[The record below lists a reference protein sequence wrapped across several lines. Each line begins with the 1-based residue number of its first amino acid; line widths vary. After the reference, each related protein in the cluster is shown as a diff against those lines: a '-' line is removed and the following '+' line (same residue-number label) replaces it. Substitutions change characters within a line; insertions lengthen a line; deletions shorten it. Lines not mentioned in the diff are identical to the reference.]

1 MYTEMLPQFQYNLQV
16 INCRY
21 INVRYAAR
29 TLKSPFYHQC
39 TQYMFVSNSYFKN
52 RGVMS
57 EPPIYKMNIFRNP
70 QVNCTWNGVLNNTL
84 MQKER
89 KKYLEIWPYQF
100 KRSHFPCILFQVILS
115 PSHFAQIAWILH
127 RFFITI

>member
-1 MYTEMLPQFQYNLQV
+1 MQIVEIYMYTEMLPQFQYNLQV

-57 EPPIYKMNIFRNP
+57 EPPIYEMNIFRNL
-70 QVNCTWNGVLNNTL
+70 QVNCT
-84 MQKER
+84 
-89 KKYLEIWPYQF
+89 
-100 KRSHFPCILFQVILS
+100 
-115 PSHFAQIAWILH
+115 
-127 RFFITI
+127 